1 MHEEITIPELT
12 EVISRVTA
20 LLGPRQGSVVQLE
33 GGITNRNFR
42 VNFGGTDYV
51 VRLPG
56 KRTEMLGIDRTA
68 ECIANKAASQLGFAP
83 GVAAMFEE
91 PPCLVTLFVNG
102 SEMSAKELT
111 QPDVLAEVGG

>member
-12 EVISRVTA
+12 EVVARVTA

-56 KRTEMLGIDRTA
+56 KRTEILGIDRTA
-68 ECIANKAASQLGFAP
+68 ECIANKAA
-83 GVAAMFEE
+83 
-91 PPCLVTLFVNG
+91 
-102 SEMSAKELT
+102 
-111 QPDVLAEVGG
+111 AEARASRRAWPRCSRSRRAS